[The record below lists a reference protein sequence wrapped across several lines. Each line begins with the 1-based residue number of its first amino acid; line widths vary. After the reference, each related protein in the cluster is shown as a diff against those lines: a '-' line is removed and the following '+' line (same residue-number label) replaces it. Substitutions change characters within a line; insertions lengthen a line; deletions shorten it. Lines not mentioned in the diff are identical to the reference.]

1 MLLILPL
8 IVAVAFF
15 LIADIRAAASSS
27 GAAKFN

>member
-15 LIADIRAAASSS
+15 LIADIRAAASS
-27 GAAKFN
+27 KWCRKV